1 MSLGGVTNSKIEAQN
16 KQVEKQDKYD
26 RRMYDY
32 ANKTND
38 ARYEKAKADRNL
50 QQANLRRTARV
61 KDQIAKQD
69 FKYQSRLQQRQY
81 NLDNQAYKQ
90 SLKDYDK
97 QVELNSMSGAI
108 ALESARRV
116 KNEALIKRRFDM
128 QDQDFTFQDQQSQL
142 ESEVGLL
149 DSNRTFATESKNIA
163 TESIASKKKAAE
175 DIAEKDKEENKEQ
188 QTFVTESGKKQQ
200 AKFSYAED
208 KLDADIKFL
217 DSSAGWD
224 TTAAKTA
231 YEKQQVPNFN
241 KRISAIIEREKA
253 VGTARA
259 SGREGLSAERETSS
273 ALAEYGR
280 SQAQLVDELVFAKKD
295 KDLADSKITGTKTYQ
310 KGLKEKDKQINT
322 ASKEIDSLTT
332 SRQLSKLKIED
343 SKLDLAL
350 AETVA
355 QLGFDQRKVDSSF
368 RKSERD
374 YAISS
379 KRLDDKNKLSIKRN
393 ELAKDKIRTSFDSAK
408 LQFQADKN
416 KIKLDEYA
424 ANRRAQGQI
433 QQRPKKPVPLPVPF
447 KTPVSRLPMP
457 DAPMRPPKPIKGAL
471 GKTSIWND
479 VGDVA
484 NVGLQVA
491 GLFL

>member
-1 MSLGGVTNSKIEAQN
+1 MSGGTNQKIKDQN
-16 KQVEKQDKYD
+16 KAVRNQFKYD

-32 ANKTND
+32 TKKTNE

-50 QQANLRRTARV
+50 QQANLRASARI

-69 FKYQSRLQQRQY
+69 FEYQSRLQNRQY
-81 NLDNQAYKQ
+81 KLDNQAYEQ

-108 ALESARRV
+108 ALESAQRV
-116 KNEALIKRRFDM
+116 KNEALIKKRFDLK
-128 QDQDFTFQDQQSQL
+128 DQDLAFRDQQSQL
-142 ESEVGLL
+142 ESELGLL
-149 DSNRTFATESKNIA
+149 DSNRKAADEARDIA
-163 TESIASKKKAAE
+163 TRSITSKTTYAE
-175 DIAEKDKEENKEQ
+175 NVANKDKEENENQK
-188 QTFVTESGKKQQ
+188 TFLTDSGKQQ
-200 AKFSYAED
+200 QNKFRYADE
-208 KLDADIKFL
+208 KLEKDIGFI
-217 DSSAGWD
+217 DSKAGWD
-224 TTAAKTA
+224 TTAAQNA
-231 YEKQQVPNFN
+231 YDKQQVPNFN

-280 SQAQLVDELVFAKKD
+280 SQAQLVDELVFAKAD
-295 KDLADSKITGTKTYQ
+295 KDLADKKISGTKTYQ
-310 KGLKEKDKQINT
+310 KEIKGKDREINS
-322 ASKEIDSLTT
+322 ASKEIDRLTT
-332 SRQLSKLKIED
+332 ERQKDKLDISD
-343 SKLDLAL
+343 SKIDLAL
-350 AETVA
+350 AQTKA
-355 QLGFDQRKVDSSF
+355 QLGFDQEKVTSAF
-368 RKSERD
+368 NKSERD

-424 ANRRAQGQI
+424 ANLRAQGQI

-457 DAPMRPPKPIKGAL
+457 DAPMRAPKPIRGAL